1 MQHHPQCQRR
11 STKASTHLLLLSQ
24 QLPIAPQKS
33 IAMALV
39 YHLALKPQVP
49 HNLSYLQYE
58 SKLFMQSH
66 ITGSLL
72 DANASKREREL
83 RIHFIPCLTDL
94 NWTMK
99 NTSRNEREI
108 RLQLPNA
115 AAHPHGE
122 ENTSLT
128 TILTCLNACESIQ
141 HMKSLSVHRIRIQNH
156 QQVRENCS
164 KTKHERNHKD
174 TEETQNLDL
183 TDCSEA

>member
-1 MQHHPQCQRR
+1 MHHHPQCQRR

-49 HNLSYLQYE
+49 HNLSYLQFE
-58 SKLFMQSH
+58 SELFMQSH

-72 DANASKREREL
+72 DAKTSKREREL
-83 RIHFIPCLTDL
+83 RIHFIPRLTDL

-128 TILTCLNACESIQ
+128 TILTCLMHVNQS
-141 HMKSLSVHRIRIQNH
+141 N
-156 QQVRENCS
+156 
-164 KTKHERNHKD
+164 T
-174 TEETQNLDL
+174 
-183 TDCSEA
+183 